1 MVQVEARS
9 ENRSKQ
15 GEAGSRKG
23 RNVWAKEERLYGSH
37 PCNTLSTLVSVS
49 VSVVASL
56 SFHALLPCMRV
67 SRCQSDF
74 SLASAIA
81 LSLFNA

>member
-23 RNVWAKEERLYGSH
+23 RNVWAKEDRMVHIPVILFQ
-37 PCNTLSTLVSVS
+37 PW
-49 VSVVASL
+49 
-56 SFHALLPCMRV
+56 
-67 SRCQSDF
+67 SRCRYR
-74 SLASAIA
+74 
-81 LSLFNA
+81 